1 MENMLSFITSG
12 GVVSIVVFAWLSIY
26 FIVTIWIYVSRSLT
40 ISSLKEI
47 ESESLN
53 ALLKGDASIRKESAL
68 SRCIKGSNT
77 SKLLSVCKSFAEE
90 SATKGL
96 STLAIISS
104 TAPFIGLFGTIVS
117 ILKTFSKLADAG
129 SASLN
134 VIAPAISEAL
144 VATAVGIFV
153 AIPAYSLHL
162 ILKRKA
168 YEYISLIQREIDILK
183 LKTFSDY

>member
-1 MENMLSFITSG
+1 MGNIIDFITSG
-12 GVVSIVVFAWLSIY
+12 GIISVIVFVWLSIY
-26 FIVTIWIYVSRSLT
+26 FIVTIWIFFSKSVT
-40 ISSLKEI
+40 ITALENVEK
-47 ESESLN
+47 ESLN
-53 ALLKGDASIRKESAL
+53 GLLKGETSIKKESVL

-77 SKLLSVCKSFAEE
+77 PELLSVCKSFAEE
-90 SATKGL
+90 NATKGL
-96 STLAIISS
+96 SILAIISS
-104 TAPFIGLFGTIVS
+104 TSPFIGLFGTIVS
-117 ILKTFSKLADAG
+117 ILKTFSKLGEAG

-168 YEYISLIQREIDILK
+168 YEYISLVQREIDILK
-183 LKTFSDY
+183 LKTYTDY

>member
-1 MENMLSFITSG
+1 MSAIIDFITSG
-12 GVVSIVVFAWLSIY
+12 GTVSIIVFLWLSIY
-26 FIVTIWIYVSRSLT
+26 FIVTIWIFFSKSLT
-40 ISSLKEI
+40 IASLEKI
-47 ESESLN
+47 ENESLN
-53 ALLKGDASIRKESAL
+53 ALLKGDSTIKKESVL
-68 SRCIKGSNT
+68 SRCIKGTNT
-77 SKLLSVCKSFAEE
+77 PKLLSVCKSFAEE
-90 SATKGL
+90 NATKGL

-104 TAPFIGLFGTIVS
+104 TSPFIGLFGTIVS
-117 ILKTFSKLADAG
+117 ILKTFSKLGEAG

-183 LKTFSDY
+183 LKTYSDY

>member
-1 MENMLSFITSG
+1 MNSIIDFITNG
-12 GVVSIVVFAWLSIY
+12 GMISTIVFLWLSLY
-26 FIVTIWIYVSRSLT
+26 FIVTIWIYFSKSLT
-40 ISSLKEI
+40 IASLEKI
-47 ESESLN
+47 EKDSLN
-53 ALLKGDASIRKESAL
+53 ALLKGDSSIKKESVL

-77 SKLLSVCKSFAEE
+77 PKLLSVCKSFAEE
-90 SATKGL
+90 NATKGL

-104 TAPFIGLFGTIVS
+104 TSPFIGLFGTIVS
-117 ILKTFSKLADAG
+117 ILKTFSKLGEAG

-168 YEYISLIQREIDILK
+168 YEYVSLIQREIDILK
-183 LKTFSDY
+183 LKTYSDY